1 MSLWRDITYWE
12 KWIVENFIDIS
23 TPTFYHQS
31 TLENEL
37 INSFKNYNIFLLK
50 NLQNINP
57 NCSIA
62 TYALARVFGKNISQ
76 KFSTLFITLI
86 NTFLPRFGVLLT
98 VEKGVF
104 LDVVWMLI
112 YVYIGYLI
120 IKYASSHICASGEGS
135 KRALFTS
142 ANEWDL
148 PLGIGGSQKLYCY
161 LHLEI
166 TTSLCSS

>member
-1 MSLWRDITYWE
+1 MSLWRDVTNWD

-31 TLENEL
+31 TLEIEL

-76 KFSTLFITLI
+76 NFSTLFITLI
-86 NTFLPRFGVLLT
+86 NTFLPRFWVLLT
-98 VEKGVF
+98 VEKGGVSGWDM
-104 LDVVWMLI
+104 DVNICI
-112 YVYIGYLI
+112 YRLFNNKVCVIQYLYKI
-120 IKYASSHICASGEGS
+120 WIKKTYVITRHERKWVAKVILQWKE
-135 KRALFTS
+135 KV
-142 ANEWDL
+142 L
-148 PLGIGGSQKLYCY
+148 PLI
-161 LHLEI
+161 EW
-166 TTSLCSS
+166 

>member
-1 MSLWRDITYWE
+1 M
-12 KWIVENFIDIS
+12 
-23 TPTFYHQS
+23 
-31 TLENEL
+31 
-37 INSFKNYNIFLLK
+37 
-50 NLQNINP
+50 QNINP

-120 IKYASSHICASGEGS
+120 IKYASSHICASGEG
-135 KRALFTS
+135 RRRDLFVG

-148 PLGIGGSQKLYCY
+148 PLGIVGSQKR
-161 LHLEI
+161 
-166 TTSLCSS
+166 

>member
-1 MSLWRDITYWE
+1 MSLWRDVTHWE

-31 TLENEL
+31 TLGNEL

-76 KFSTLFITLI
+76 NFSTLFITLI
-86 NTFLPRFGVLLT
+86 NTFPPRFRVLLT
-98 VEKGVF
+98 VGK
-104 LDVVWMLI
+104 
-112 YVYIGYLI
+112 
-120 IKYASSHICASGEGS
+120 KYKIMNKHVMPRWTLVQRMASSTHLSPEDPHRLAPQVGGWRE
-135 KRALFTS
+135 R
-142 ANEWDL
+142 
-148 PLGIGGSQKLYCY
+148 GIIIF
-161 LHLEI
+161 LEI
-166 TTSLCSS
+166 KI

>member
-1 MSLWRDITYWE
+1 MLLWRDVTHWWE
-12 KWIVENFIDIS
+12 FVVENFIDIS
-23 TPTFYHQS
+23 TLTFYHQS

-76 KFSTLFITLI
+76 NFSTLFITLI

-104 LDVVWMLI
+104 RDVVWIKNIRHYPTRTKVSGDGNPPVKGEYLALNLVEDPLRHLRCRGMT
-112 YVYIGYLI
+112 YI
-120 IKYASSHICASGEGS
+120 
-135 KRALFTS
+135 
-142 ANEWDL
+142 
-148 PLGIGGSQKLYCY
+148 
-161 LHLEI
+161 
-166 TTSLCSS
+166 